1 MGASKKHSARSA
13 RRATH
18 AESSTRAAPSKLAEG
33 PFLGFLLAVYHSPLS
48 LPTLAFN
55 AFADM

>member
-18 AESSTRAAPSKLAEG
+18 AELSKTPTKLAEG
-33 PFLGFLLAVYHSPLS
+33 PFLGFLLTAYQSPLS

-55 AFADM
+55 TFADM